1 MQRYLVALQCLPCRT
16 ERAHAVTY
24 LGNVF
29 ASATCTVCEETVRP
43 RTEVLIADYVRDFEL
58 RLVRKP
64 GRMLDRAR
72 RHPVTFMLSYL
83 PHGLVSKPREV
94 LQEWETLVRLNA
106 AESGSR
112 PSDAREPAPV
122 RTAGR

>member
-1 MQRYLVALQCLPCRT
+1 MQRYLVALQCLPCAT

-29 ASATCTVCEETVRP
+29 ASATCTVCGETARP
-43 RTEVLIADYVRDFEL
+43 RTDVLVAQYVRDFER
-58 RLVRKP
+58 RLARKP
-64 GRMLDRAR
+64 GRMLTHAR
-72 RHPVTFMLSYL
+72 RDPVSFVLHYL

-94 LQEWETLVRLNA
+94 LQEWETLARRYA
-106 AESGSR
+106 ATHTA
-112 PSDAREPAPV
+112 DADAADRPV

>member
-1 MQRYLVALQCLPCRT
+1 MQRYLVALQCLPCRA

-29 ASATCTVCEETVRP
+29 ASATCSVCGETTRP

-64 GRMLDRAR
+64 GRMLTRAR
-72 RHPVTFMLSYL
+72 RHPVTFVLRYL

-106 AESGSR
+106 AQTHER
-112 PSDAREPAPV
+112 DVREPA
-122 RTAGR
+122 R

>member
-1 MQRYLVALQCLPCRT
+1 MQRYLVALQCLSCAA
-16 ERAHAVTY
+16 ERPHTVTY

-29 ASATCTVCEETVRP
+29 ASATCTVCGVTVRP

-64 GRMLDRAR
+64 GRMLNRAR
-72 RHPVTFMLSYL
+72 RHPVTFVLRYL

-106 AESGSR
+106 AQTRENQTR
-112 PSDAREPAPV
+112 ENEPAPV
-122 RTAGR
+122 SRAGR